1 MIEPGLLR
9 VFRGYALV
17 RLALGLMVI
26 VGQFAFPVDNRYDV
40 FERGARVTGPFFS
53 VELIQRDSL
62 LVILAV
68 VLMMLLLCFFLFSDW
83 LLRKMARAYVPTA
96 ILVASLTLFV
106 EQYLLTP
113 RAVIWQ
119 ADSFFFILLILV
131 AWQYNMRT
139 VLIFSVLVA
148 LTDYVLSITLR
159 PTLFFVSLIEPV
171 QATPLG
177 PLEMEVFFG
186 RQTGRVLSFLVV
198 GFVITSL
205 VNAQRR
211 QRQELAS
218 ANQALV
224 QHAGTLEQLATSRE
238 RNRLSRELH
247 DTVAHT
253 LSGLTVQLE
262 ALQTAWQQMPAQ
274 TGEMVEKM
282 LGATRNGL
290 NETRRTLK
298 NLRASPLEELG
309 LALAIQALA
318 QDASSRKSVRLELD
332 IETRPLE
339 LPAEVGQAFYRVAQE
354 ALENMVKHAGAEQVL
369 VKLTH
374 QDGHVELAITD
385 DGTGFDVSEVKTS
398 EHYGLTLMKERAELI
413 GARFHV
419 ESKPDRGTTVRM
431 VY

>member
-9 VFRGYALV
+9 VFRGYAWV
-17 RLALGLMVI
+17 RLLLGIVVVI
-26 VGQFAFPVDNRYDV
+26 GQIAFPGDSRFDV
-40 FERGARVTGPFFS
+40 FERGVRVSGPFFTA
-53 VELIQRDSL
+53 ELIQRDNL
-62 LVILAV
+62 LVVLAV
-68 VLMMLLLCFFLFSDW
+68 VLMMLLLCLFLLSTW
-83 LLRKMARAYVPTA
+83 LESKLGMGYIPVA
-96 ILVASLTLFV
+96 IAIASATLFL

-131 AWQYNMRT
+131 AWQYNMRS
-139 VLIFSVLVA
+139 VLLFSVLVA
-148 LTDYVLSITLR
+148 FADYALSSALR
-159 PTLFFVSLIEPV
+159 PALFFVSFGETV
-171 QATPLG
+171 QATALG
-177 PLEMEVFFG
+177 PLETAVFFG
-186 RQTGRVLSFLVV
+186 RQTGRILSFLVV

-218 ANQALV
+218 ANQALI

-262 ALQTAWQQMPAQ
+262 ALQTAWRQMPAQ
-274 TGEMVEKM
+274 AGEMVEKM

-298 NLRASPLEELG
+298 NLRAAPLDELG
-309 LALAIQALA
+309 LGFAIQAVA
-318 QDASSRKSVRLELD
+318 QDASSRKSTQLELEID
-332 IETRPLE
+332 TRPLE
-339 LPAEVGQAFYRVAQE
+339 LPAEVGQMFYRVAQE
-354 ALENMVKHAGAEQVL
+354 ALENMVKHAGAKHVS
-369 VKLTH
+369 VKLTS
-374 QDGHVELAITD
+374 QDGHVELIVAD
-385 DGTGFDVSEVKTS
+385 DGTGFDVREAKAN

-419 ESKPDRGTTVRM
+419 DSKPGQGTTVKM